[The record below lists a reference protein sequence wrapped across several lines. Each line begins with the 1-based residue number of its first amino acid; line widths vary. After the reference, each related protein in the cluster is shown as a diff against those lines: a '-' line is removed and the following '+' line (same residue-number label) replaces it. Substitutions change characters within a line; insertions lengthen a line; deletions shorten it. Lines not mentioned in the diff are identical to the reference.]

1 MDDVRV
7 GLPLMATETVTK
19 QVDISTLHMF
29 SSLQQNMAG
38 VLDLSALETVQKKT
52 KRQIFVFA
60 PSFVQKARTE
70 CKKIVLGQIFGKV
83 KASDCAAGGK

>member
-19 QVDISTLHMF
+19 QVDISTLHVF
-29 SSLQQNMAG
+29 SCPQQ
-38 VLDLSALETVQKKT
+38 
-52 KRQIFVFA
+52 
-60 PSFVQKARTE
+60 
-70 CKKIVLGQIFGKV
+70 KIVLGQIFGKV